1 MSRFSG
7 HSETILAHGAGSGV
21 ATVACV
27 EASEPLSLILCSKE
41 PWEVVHGA
49 EVPIVAGPCHEPVL
63 SGVEIDAV
71 SIPLYLR

>member
-1 MSRFSG
+1 M
-7 HSETILAHGAGSGV
+7 
-21 ATVACV
+21 

-71 SIPLYLR
+71 SIVPEVRLLVPSIAIRVVAG